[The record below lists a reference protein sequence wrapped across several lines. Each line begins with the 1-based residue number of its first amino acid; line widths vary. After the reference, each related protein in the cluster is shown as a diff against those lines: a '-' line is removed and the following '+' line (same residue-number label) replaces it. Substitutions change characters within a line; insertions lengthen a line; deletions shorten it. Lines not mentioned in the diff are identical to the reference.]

1 MKATIDIPD
10 DLYRQVKAKSALE
23 GRAIREV
30 TTALF
35 ESYLRGGSGAEQ
47 APRLDSAASGSEL
60 RERHLPSWFG
70 IAGRL
75 GARAADSSMEAIR
88 ESIAKGWAEEVGEKE
103 RSFARRT
110 ARRTAR

>member
-30 TTALF
+30 TTDLF
-35 ESYLRGGSGAEQ
+35 ERYVGG
-47 APRLDSAASGSEL
+47 RLDAATYPAPLESAADSEL
-60 RERHLPSWFG
+60 RERHFPSWFG

-75 GARAADSSMEAIR
+75 GARAADPSMEAIR
-88 ESIAKGWAEEVGEKE
+88 ESIGKGWAEEVGAKE
-103 RSFARRT
+103 SRLSHKLVR
-110 ARRTAR
+110 

>member
-23 GRAIREV
+23 GRAIREI
-30 TTALF
+30 TAALF
-35 ESYLRGGSGAEQ
+35 ESYLRGDSGAEP
-47 APRLDSAASGSEL
+47 APLDATPGSESEV

-75 GARAADSSMEAIR
+75 GARAADPSMEAIR
-88 ESIAKGWAEEVGEKE
+88 ESIAKGWAKEVGARE
-103 RSFARRT
+103 RRLSRRPAR
-110 ARRTAR
+110 